1 MPYHTK
7 KKMGHGGEV
16 MREKKLGGG
25 MMMQREKKGMGG
37 RMMYGHGGEVTMEG
51 TQPKYKGTPKCRPN

>member
-7 KKMGHGGEV
+7 KKMGHGGKV
-16 MREKKLGGG
+16 MREKRMGGG
-25 MMMQREKKGMGG
+25 MMHRERKGMGG

-51 TQPKYKGTPKCRPN
+51 TQPKYKGTPKCMPN